1 MWVNICSSILLQQ
14 LQTCINNSNSSQG
27 STHIRAIFITQLL
40 TGFSFHI
47 VNIAHIF
54 HRDQTYQDSQEGKT
68 CNEMKIKNV
77 SKV

>member
-54 HRDQTYQDSQEGKT
+54 HRDQTYQAGKNLQW
-68 CNEMKIKNV
+68 NEDQKCK
-77 SKV
+77 